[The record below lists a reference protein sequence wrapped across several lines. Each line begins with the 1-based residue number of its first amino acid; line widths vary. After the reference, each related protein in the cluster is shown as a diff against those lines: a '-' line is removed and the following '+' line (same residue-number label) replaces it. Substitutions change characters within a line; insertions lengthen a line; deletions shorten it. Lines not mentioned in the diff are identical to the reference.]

1 MDLLKKLIVY
11 ILLSCVMIAFGALI
25 GYQLTPDSKGIFVH
39 LYNPFESG
47 QQPLLIIGEP
57 QVRIPDLEKLDEA
70 QTLILIQNI
79 GKLKRDT
86 LFAELLRDLRD
97 KQDPNGPFATKDHS
111 VTVKFSDDDRL
122 NGVLASTCKDNRQ
135 LFGREFSLL
144 TKKSGRAQSCE
155 TLINTPSIDCLDSS
169 QHIWISKKTGKEWLK
184 IEGQNELPTEIK
196 VTAREL
202 HKIL

>member
-1 MDLLKKLIVY
+1 MELLKKLIGY
-11 ILLSCVMIAFGALI
+11 ILLSCVMIALGALI
-25 GYQLTPDSKGIFVH
+25 GYRSTADTQGIFVH

-47 QQPLLIIGEP
+47 QQPLLIIGET
-57 QVRIPDLEKLDEA
+57 QVRTTDLEKLDEA
-70 QTLILIQNI
+70 QTLLLIQGI

-97 KQDPNGPFATKDHS
+97 KQDPNGPFATKDHA
-111 VTVKFSDDDRL
+111 VTVKFSDDVRL

-155 TLINTPSIDCLDSS
+155 TLIDTPSIDCLDSS

-184 IEGQNELPTEIK
+184 IDGQDDLPPEIQ